1 MLSWNKQGMS
11 NIGRVVVAKTS
22 NAEYIVGV
30 NGVENIVSFEPGGRK
45 QKCALWPPVV
55 SFGIKKEI
63 ARDWLI
69 LDSPLQRKP

>member
-1 MLSWNKQGMS
+1 MS

-45 QKCALWPPVV
+45 QKCAFAWGTRETI
-55 SFGIKKEI
+55 STGGQF
-63 ARDWLI
+63 WH
-69 LDSPLQRKP
+69 